1 MQSDQTVVQSA
12 CCRGK
17 RQIRAVT
24 HAFAL
29 GSRRRVSTEGSSN
42 GFFTSVI
49 LQVNPQSGLANGPMS
64 GPHSY
69 TDGIAVTTPMPVE
82 FRSYHENEQHKPTAA
97 SPRNG
102 RSINRIRRSACSS
115 PPGWLKTPKPF
126 RSGVLGS
133 CYGLTLSFGPV
144 GVKKHG
150 LRPKA
155 APLW

>member
-1 MQSDQTVVQSA
+1 MLVDSPFKTVVQSS

-17 RQIRAVT
+17 QQLKAVT

-29 GSRRRVSTEGSSN
+29 GSHRRVSTEGSSN
-42 GFFTSVI
+42 GFLHFHS
-49 LQVNPQSGLANGPMS
+49 NPQSGLANGPMS
-64 GPHSY
+64 GPHSC
-69 TDGIAVTTPMPVE
+69 TDGIAVTTPMPVA
-82 FRSYHENEQHKPTAA
+82 FRSDHENEQHKPTAA
-97 SPRNG
+97 SPRYG
-102 RSINRIRRSACSS
+102 RSIKRIRRSACSS

-150 LRPKA
+150 LRPKSDT
-155 APLW
+155 LC

>member
-1 MQSDQTVVQSA
+1 MQPDKSVVESA
-12 CCRGK
+12 CCRRK
-17 RQIRAVT
+17 QQVKAVT
-24 HAFAL
+24 HALASF
-29 GSRRRVSTEGSSN
+29 G
-42 GFFTSVI
+42 GFRPSAAVTAFCVYDG
-49 LQVNPQSGLANGPMS
+49 NPQSGLANGPMS
-64 GPHSY
+64 GPHSH
-69 TDGIAVTTPMPVE
+69 TDGIAVTTPMPVA
-82 FRSYHENEQHKPTAA
+82 FRSDHVNEQHKPTAA
-97 SPRNG
+97 SPRYG

-155 APLW
+155 DTLC

>member
-1 MQSDQTVVQSA
+1 VLVDSPNKAVVQSG
-12 CCRGK
+12 CCRRK
-17 RQIRAVT
+17 QQLKAVT
-24 HAFAL
+24 HASASIRRLRPGAAVTAFCVYD
-29 GSRRRVSTEGSSN
+29 GS
-42 GFFTSVI
+42 
-49 LQVNPQSGLANGPMS
+49 PQSGLANGPMS
-64 GPHSY
+64 GPHSH
-69 TDGIAVTTPMPVE
+69 TDGIAVTTPMPVA
-82 FRSYHENEQHKPTAA
+82 FRSDHVNEQHKPTAA
-97 SPRNG
+97 SPRYG

-155 APLW
+155 DTLC